1 QCGSEQATEKGR
13 VIIAGQGIDVT
24 TFDEALARRYDL
36 PAESVVLFVEV
47 DARGPAYESGLRV
60 ADVIIGIGSEEINQM
75 KDVLAALSKHAI
87 REEVEIRFIR
97 MTNKRATRLLLRES
111 PIPAIS
117 RR

>member
-1 QCGSEQATEKGR
+1 M
-13 VIIAGQGIDVT
+13 
-24 TFDEALARRYDL
+24 ARRYDL
-36 PAESVVLFVEV
+36 PADSGVLVVEV

-60 ADVIIGIGSEEINQM
+60 GDVIIGIGSQEINQM